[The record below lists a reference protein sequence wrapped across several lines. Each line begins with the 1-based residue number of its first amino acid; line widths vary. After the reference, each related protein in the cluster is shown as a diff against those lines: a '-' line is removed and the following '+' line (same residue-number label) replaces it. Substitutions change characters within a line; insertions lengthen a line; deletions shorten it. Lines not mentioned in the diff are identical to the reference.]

1 MTGHW
6 MARLK
11 EQCTQNCCSRL
22 ESGGSQGL
30 FGSGVEWGDRA
41 CTGDVVARDESPLFF
56 ILVRSPDR
64 LDIDRTNV
72 EMSFGEFDLWLA

>member
-1 MTGHW
+1 M
-6 MARLK
+6 
-11 EQCTQNCCSRL
+11 
-22 ESGGSQGL
+22 
-30 FGSGVEWGDRA
+30 EWGDRA